1 MTEKQENGEITN
13 IKRMLYKKSYIVRI
27 NPTNMEFVAKLRAK
41 GQLTVPK
48 EVMEWDELNEGDL
61 VIVSI
66 IKKGSRD
73 QLKHNLEKR
82 YAEQSP

>member
-13 IKRMLYKKSYIVRI
+13 IKRTLHKKSYIVRI
-27 NPTNMEFVAKLRAK
+27 NPTNIEFVAKLRAK

-48 EVMEWDELNEGDL
+48 EVMEWDELKEGDL